1 MSRFDL
7 HRKKPAACWHA
18 AGLEPRSHFHSS
30 PAYETHI
37 FDFRFY
43 CKKSEI
49 YAETTSYALNRP
61 GFPRHFPSSGNSVS

>member
-1 MSRFDL
+1 MVLRTMSRFDL

-49 YAETTSYALNRP
+49 YAETTSYAHV
-61 GFPRHFPSSGNSVS
+61 PRS